1 MKKLLLVFFIFL
13 SGCQRHPQYYLY
25 VYYAKTCHLLEDY
38 VVNDQSGSVPFIV
51 LDGYFALVGYQM
63 GEDQMF
69 LTMVQQAL
77 AGEELSVGNHEVY
90 FFKEGQTF
98 HEGG

>member
-1 MKKLLLVFFIFL
+1 
-13 SGCQRHPQYYLY
+13 
-25 VYYAKTCHLLEDY
+25 
-38 VVNDQSGSVPFIV
+38 
-51 LDGYFALVGYQM
+51 M

-90 FFKEGQTF
+90 FF
-98 HEGG
+98 